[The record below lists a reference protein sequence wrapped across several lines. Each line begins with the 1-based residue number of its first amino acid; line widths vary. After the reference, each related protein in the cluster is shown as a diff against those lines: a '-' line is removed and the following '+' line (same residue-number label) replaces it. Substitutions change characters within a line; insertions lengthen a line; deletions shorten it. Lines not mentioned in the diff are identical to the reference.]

1 MTKKNQMLHSKN
13 CQTWQVGGSK
23 IVENHQTAYFDVS
36 LTYPEWDILG
46 SSSWGSM
53 HRGCK
58 QRTAFGKG
66 CMDCSNQLAELGSI
80 VGIAGIVGRS
90 L

>member
-1 MTKKNQMLHSKN
+1 MTKKIRCYIVKI
-13 CQTWQVGGSK
+13 VRYGRYE
-23 IVENHQTAYFDVS
+23 IVENHQTAYVDVS
-36 LTYPEWDILG
+36 LTYPEWGILD
-46 SSSWGSM
+46 SSSWGM

-58 QRTAFGKG
+58 QRTGFGKD

-80 VGIAGIVGRS
+80 VGIAGIVGGS

>member
-1 MTKKNQMLHSKN
+1 M
-13 CQTWQVGGSK
+13 VGRGSK
-23 IVENHQTAYFDVS
+23 IVENHQTTYFDVS
-36 LTYPEWDILG
+36 LTYPELGIPG
-46 SSSWGSM
+46 SSSLGM

-58 QRTAFGKG
+58 QRTGFGKG

-80 VGIAGIVGRS
+80 VGIAGIVGGS